1 MNLILARHGNTFHAQ
16 EPAYYVGSQHDLPLV
31 PFGIE
36 QATAI
41 GFALKQRNCQLAGV
55 YSGPLQRMRATAQH
69 ALQAM
74 ACSLQIKVDERL
86 NELDYGLWSGLTSQE
101 VRQRFGDADYEA
113 WERQSQWPLLGE
125 WAETEQVVTA
135 RMTAFAEDLV
145 NCHAEHDNILVVASN
160 GCLRY
165 FLKLVPGAFEAKVAQ
180 GQHKIGTGHLG
191 QLQYRHNK
199 WTLISW
205 NQRPADF
212 RSESIEPK
220 L

>member
-16 EPAYYVGSQHDLPLV
+16 EPAYYVGIQHDLPLV
-31 PFGIE
+31 PFGVE

-41 GFALKQRNCQLAGV
+41 GLALKQQNCPLAGV

-69 ALQAM
+69 ALLAM
-74 ACSLQIKVDERL
+74 DCPLQIKVDERL
-86 NELDYGLWSGLTSQE
+86 NELDYGLWSGLTGQE
-101 VRQRFGDADYEA
+101 VRQRFGDEDYES
-113 WERQSQWPLLGE
+113 WERQSQWPLLGK
-125 WAETEQVVTA
+125 WAETEQAVTA

-145 NCHAEHDNILVVASN
+145 KCHAEKDNILVVASN
-160 GCLRY
+160 GCMRY
-165 FLKLVPGAFEAKVAQ
+165 FLKLVPGSFEAKVAQ
-180 GQHKIGTGHLG
+180 GQLKIGTGHLG

-212 RSESIEPK
+212 RSESNE
-220 L
+220 